1 MADGANGVT
10 RYPMRVV
17 MSRTGL
23 TADVLRAWE
32 RRYGAVQPYRS
43 PAGQR
48 LYSDRDVER
57 LLLLRRATV
66 DGHSIGAIATLDD
79 RALEAL
85 LARSPATE
93 AAPPHAEL
101 TALLREAM
109 HATERLDA
117 SALEAILRR
126 ATMALGATPFV
137 DDFAPRFLVE
147 VGDRW
152 HAGTVGVAHEHLAT
166 SLVRRALDRVIE
178 AFAVSPR
185 APRLVVATPAGE
197 QHELGAMLVAAA
209 AAQEGW
215 RVVYLGAS
223 LPAAEIAAAA
233 QEVHA
238 RAVALS
244 LVAAQGHQ
252 VVAELRATARALPE
266 GTTLLVGGRTAAC
279 VADETHA
286 RGVSVLDDIAA
297 LRRALRAIRS
307 VSGPDAQPDP
317 PAAPPAPAPSPS

>member
-1 MADGANGVT
+1 MTDRTNGEA

-57 LLLLRRATV
+57 LLLLRRATL

-79 RALEAL
+79 HALEAL

-93 AAPPHAEL
+93 AATPHAEL
-101 TALLREAM
+101 RTLLREAM
-109 HATERLDA
+109 HAAERLDS
-117 SALEAILRR
+117 SALEATLRR

-137 DDFAPRFLVE
+137 DEFAPRFLVE
-147 VGDRW
+147 VGERW
-152 HAGTVGVAHEHLAT
+152 HAGTLGVAHEHLAT

-178 AFAVSPR
+178 AFVVPVR

-215 RVVYLGAS
+215 RVVYLGAN
-223 LPAAEIAAAA
+223 LPAAEIIGAA
-233 QEVHA
+233 QDVHA

-244 LVAAQGHQ
+244 LVAARGHD
-252 VVAELRATARALPE
+252 VVAELRATARGLPD
-266 GTTLLVGGRTAAC
+266 GTSLLVGGRTAEL
-279 VADETHA
+279 VVGETHA
-286 RGVSVLDDIAA
+286 RGVRVLGDIAA

-307 VSGPDAQPDP
+307 VNDPDAQP
-317 PAAPPAPAPSPS
+317 APR

>member
-1 MADGANGVT
+1 
-10 RYPMRVV
+10 MRVV

-48 LYSDRDVER
+48 LYSDHDVER
-57 LLLLRRATV
+57 LLLLRRATL
-66 DGHSIGAIATLDD
+66 DGHSIGAIAALEDQ
-79 RALEAL
+79 ALEAL

-93 AAPPHAEL
+93 ATPPQAEAR
-101 TALLREAM
+101 TLLHEAM
-109 HATERLDA
+109 QATERLDA
-117 SALEAILRR
+117 SALEATLRR
-126 ATMALGATPFV
+126 AAMALGATPFV
-137 DDFAPRFLVE
+137 DDFAPRFLVD
-147 VGDRW
+147 VGERW

-178 AFAVSPR
+178 AFAVAPR
-185 APRLVVATPAGE
+185 APRVVVATPAGE

-215 RVVYLGAS
+215 RVIYLGAN
-223 LPAAEIAAAA
+223 LPAAEIIAAAR
-233 QEVHA
+233 EVQA

-244 LVAAQGHQ
+244 LVAEPSREAA
-252 VVAELRATARALPE
+252 AELRDTARGLPE
-266 GTTLLVGGRTAAC
+266 GTSLLVGGRSAEQ
-279 VADETHA
+279 VASES
-286 RGVSVLDDIAA
+286 RERSLRVLGDIAA

-307 VSGPDAQPDP
+307 VSHPDAQP
-317 PAAPPAPAPSPS
+317 APR

>member
-57 LLLLRRATV
+57 LLLLRRATL

-79 RALEAL
+79 HALEAL

-93 AAPPHAEL
+93 ATPPHAEL

-109 HATERLDA
+109 HATEHLDA
-117 SALEAILRR
+117 SALEATLRR

-147 VGDRW
+147 VGERW
-152 HAGTVGVAHEHLAT
+152 HAGSVGVAHEHLAT

-178 AFAVSPR
+178 AFTVSPR
-185 APRLVVATPAGE
+185 APRLIVATPAGE

-215 RVVYLGAS
+215 RVIYLGAN
-223 LPAAEIAAAA
+223 LPSAEIIAAA

-244 LVAAQGHQ
+244 LIAARGHD
-252 VVAELRATARALPE
+252 VVDELRRTAGGLPE
-266 GTTLLVGGRTAAC
+266 GTSLLVGGRTAEQ
-279 VADETHA
+279 VAGETHA
-286 RGVSVLDDIAA
+286 RGVGVLGDIAA

-307 VSGPDAQPDP
+307 VSGADVH
-317 PAAPPAPAPSPS
+317 PAPR

>member
-1 MADGANGVT
+1 MADRTNGVT

-57 LLLLRRATV
+57 LLLLRRATL
-66 DGHSIGAIATLDD
+66 DGHSIGAIATLEDQ
-79 RALEAL
+79 ALEAL

-93 AAPPHAEL
+93 AVPPNEEL
-101 TALLREAM
+101 TTLLREAM

-117 SALEAILRR
+117 IGLEATLRR

-137 DDFAPRFLVE
+137 DDFAPCFLVE
-147 VGDRW
+147 VGERW
-152 HAGTVGVAHEHLAT
+152 HAGSVGVAHEHLAT

-178 AFAVSPR
+178 AFTVLPR
-185 APRLVVATPAGE
+185 APRIVVATPAGE

-215 RVVYLGAS
+215 RVVYLGAN
-223 LPAAEIAAAA
+223 LPAAEITAAAR
-233 QEVHA
+233 EVHA
-238 RAVALS
+238 RVVALS
-244 LVAAQGHQ
+244 LIAAQGRETA
-252 VVAELRATARALPE
+252 AELRATARGLPE
-266 GTTLLVGGRTAAC
+266 GTSLLVGGRMAER
-279 VADETHA
+279 VAGETHA
-286 RGVSVLDDIAA
+286 RGV
-297 LRRALRAIRS
+297 
-307 VSGPDAQPDP
+307 
-317 PAAPPAPAPSPS
+317 

>member
-1 MADGANGVT
+1 MADRASGVT
-10 RYPMRVV
+10 RYPMRMA

-32 RRYGAVQPYRS
+32 RRYGAVRPFRS

-57 LLLLRRATV
+57 LLLLRRATL
-66 DGHSIGAIATLDD
+66 DGHSIGAIAALDD
-79 RALEAL
+79 QALETL
-85 LARSPATE
+85 LESSPT
-93 AAPPHAEL
+93 AAPAPDAEL
-101 TALLREAM
+101 DALVREAM

-117 SALEAILRR
+117 SALEATLRR
-126 ATMALGATPFV
+126 AVMALGATPFV
-137 DDFAPRFLVE
+137 DGFAPRFLVD
-147 VGDRW
+147 VGERW
-152 HAGTVGVAHEHLAT
+152 HAGTVGVAHEHLAS

-215 RVVYLGAS
+215 RVVYLGAN
-223 LPAAEIAAAA
+223 LPATEISSAAR
-233 QEVHA
+233 QVRA

-244 LVAAQGHQ
+244 LIAAHGHDVAT
-252 VVAELRATARALPE
+252 ELRATARELPE
-266 GTTLLVGGRTAAC
+266 GTSLLVGGRTAEDVVRA
-279 VADETHA
+279 A
-286 RGVSVLDDIAA
+286 RSDGVRVLGDIAA

-307 VSGPDAQPDP
+307 VNESDVHA
-317 PAAPPAPAPSPS
+317 AAP

>member
-1 MADGANGVT
+1 MTDRASGVT

-32 RRYGAVQPYRS
+32 RRYGAVRPYRS

-57 LLLLRRATV
+57 LLLLRRATL
-66 DGHSIGAIATLDD
+66 DGHSIGAIATLHDQ
-79 RALEAL
+79 ALEAL
-85 LARSPATE
+85 LESSPTTVA
-93 AAPPHAEL
+93 AAPDAEL
-101 TALLREAM
+101 DALVRDAM
-109 HATERLDA
+109 NATERLDGT
-117 SALEAILRR
+117 ALEATLRR
-126 ATMALGATPFV
+126 AVMALGATPFV
-137 DDFAPRFLVE
+137 DDFAPRFLID
-147 VGDRW
+147 VGERW
-152 HAGTVGVAHEHLAT
+152 HAGTVGVAHEHLAS
-166 SLVRRALDRVIE
+166 SLVRRALDWVIE

-215 RVVYLGAS
+215 RVVYLGAN
-223 LPAAEIAAAA
+223 LPAADITNAAR
-233 QEVHA
+233 QVRA

-244 LVAAQGHQ
+244 LVAARGND
-252 VVAELRATARALPE
+252 VVAELRGTAHGLAE
-266 GTTLLVGGRTAAC
+266 GTSLILGGRTAEH
-279 VADETHA
+279 VAREA
-286 RGVSVLDDIAA
+286 RASGVRVLSDITA

-307 VSGPDAQPDP
+307 VNEADAH
-317 PAAPPAPAPSPS
+317 APAT

>member
-1 MADGANGVT
+1 MADRTNGVT

-57 LLLLRRATV
+57 LLLLRRATL
-66 DGHSIGAIATLDD
+66 DGHSIGAIATLEDQ
-79 RALEAL
+79 ALEAL

-93 AAPPHAEL
+93 AVPPNEEL

-117 SALEAILRR
+117 IGLEATLRR

-147 VGDRW
+147 VGERW
-152 HAGTVGVAHEHLAT
+152 HAGSVGVAHEHLAT

-178 AFAVSPR
+178 AFTVLPR
-185 APRLVVATPAGE
+185 APRIVVATPAGE

-215 RVVYLGAS
+215 RVVYLGAN
-223 LPAAEIAAAA
+223 LPAAEITAAAR
-233 QEVHA
+233 EVHA

-244 LVAAQGHQ
+244 LIAAQGHQ
-252 VVAELRATARALPE
+252 VVAELRATARELPE
-266 GTTLLVGGRTAAC
+266 GTTLLVGGRTAGQ
-279 VADETHA
+279 VAGETHA
-286 RGVSVLDDIAA
+286 RAVRVLGDIAA

-307 VSGPDAQPDP
+307 VS
-317 PAAPPAPAPSPS
+317 AADVHAPGS

>member
-1 MADGANGVT
+1 MADHANGVT

-48 LYSDRDVER
+48 LYSERDVER
-57 LLLLRRATV
+57 LLLLRRATL
-66 DGHSIGAIATLDD
+66 DGHSIGAIAALDD
-79 RALEAL
+79 AALEAL

-93 AAPPHAEL
+93 ATPPDAEL
-101 TALLREAM
+101 HALLRDAM
-109 HATERLDA
+109 HAAERLDA
-117 SALEAILRR
+117 GALEATLRR
-126 ATMALGATPFV
+126 AAMALGATPFV

-147 VGDRW
+147 VGERW
-152 HAGTVGVAHEHLAT
+152 HAGTVRVAHEHLAT
-166 SLVRRALDRVIE
+166 SLVRRALDHVTE
-178 AFAVSPR
+178 AFTASPR
-185 APRLVVATPAGE
+185 APRLIVATPAGE

-215 RVVYLGAS
+215 RVVYLGAN
-223 LPAAEIAAAA
+223 LPSAEIVAAA
-233 QEVHA
+233 QEVQA

-244 LVAAQGHQ
+244 LIAAQGHD
-252 VVAELRATARALPE
+252 VVAELRATAGGLPE
-266 GTTLLVGGRTAAC
+266 GTSLLVGGRSAEQVTS
-279 VADETHA
+279 ETPM
-286 RGVSVLDDIAA
+286 RSVRVLGDIAA

-307 VSGPDAQPDP
+307 VSGPDAQP
-317 PAAPPAPAPSPS
+317 APR